1 MDWTA
6 KEIESVVGK
15 YSDMLFRICF
25 IMLCKEQDA
34 EDAIQETFIRYILKA
49 PVFAENEHLKAWL
62 IKVATNICKD
72 MLRFRLRHTHLNIDE
87 LSNYYSSDENV
98 NILETVLT
106 LPHKYKIAILL
117 HYIEGYDI
125 LSISRITGKSVS
137 AVKKHLQ
144 RGREM
149 LKLEIQKGESC

>member
-49 PVFAENEHLKAWL
+49 PVFAEDEHQKAWL

-106 LPHKYKIAILL
+106 LVYRYNFSKILGIN
-117 HYIEGYDI
+117 
-125 LSISRITGKSVS
+125 S
-137 AVKKHLQ
+137 AD
-144 RGREM
+144 
-149 LKLEIQKGESC
+149 